1 MVILLHSICCLFSAR
16 HSPQE
21 LSFCNQ
27 SLSLNL
33 PQNNI
38 RATGSPQSTAKD
50 DTDKTTSADNR
61 NDANKDG
68 FPVAGPDNIG
78 SLLGIMLEGNAMSK
92 AQASLEV
99 LQNVDEL
106 SEAYGNFV

>member
-1 MVILLHSICCLFSAR
+1 M
-16 HSPQE
+16 
-21 LSFCNQ
+21 
-27 SLSLNL
+27 
-33 PQNNI
+33 
-38 RATGSPQSTAKD
+38 
-50 DTDKTTSADNR
+50 DNR
-61 NDANKDG
+61 NDANKDS